1 LAAFLRARRSFSAR
15 MRRLRSRFASLA
27 RRRASACRRA
37 AEARPRA
44 ELDTDLRVAEFRAD
58 VEAEFQV
65 LPGHLSSGSAALL
78 LSNDL
83 LRSNLCGVVR
93 AQVDE
98 RFQMVAY

>member
-1 LAAFLRARRSFSAR
+1 MSDDERQEDPRHASPRLSHRR
-15 MRRLRSRFASLA
+15 
-27 RRRASACRRA
+27 RRA

-44 ELDTDLRVAEFRAD
+44 ELDGDLGVAEFRAAD
-58 VEAEFQV
+58 VDAEFQV

-98 RFQMVAY
+98 RFPVY